1 MPKVKGLRSGTRYKF
16 AKAFRRHGAIRMKNY
31 LQKHKV
37 GDYVDIIADGAI
49 HKGMPYHAY
58 HGKTAR
64 IFNVNKRA
72 VGVIV
77 NKQVKHRFME
87 KRIHV
92 RIEHLRKSSC
102 RDEFLARVKANDKLK
117 HEAKKAGKKIST
129 KRKPVEPRAS
139 HIVKLNLDGLD
150 ARNFEPHKE
159 IH

>member
-77 NKQVKHRFME
+77 NKQVKHRFLE

-102 RDEFLARVKANDKLK
+102 RDEFLARVKSNDKLK
-117 HEAKKAGKKIST
+117 QEANKAGKKIST
-129 KRKPVEPRAS
+129 KRKPVEPRSA
-139 HIVKLNLDGLD
+139 HTVKMNLEALD

>member
-16 AKAFRRHGAIRMKNY
+16 AKAFRRRGAIRMKNY

-37 GDYVDIIADGAI
+37 GEYVDIIVDGAV
-49 HKGMPYHAY
+49 HQGMPYHSY
-58 HGKTAR
+58 HGRTAK

-77 NKQVKHRFME
+77 HKQVKNRYME
-87 KRIHV
+87 KRLHI

-102 RDEFLARVKANDKLK
+102 RDEFLARIKTNDKLK

-129 KRKPVEPRAS
+129 KRRPVEPRTA
-139 HIVKLNLDGLD
+139 HTVKLNLDGLD